1 MKLRSL
7 LNVISFGLLTICGLL
22 IAGCNQ
28 PDNSS
33 ANPVAPKSESNPSG
47 STKDKVVLQLNWYP
61 EAEHGGFYAAKI
73 HGIFEKY
80 NLDVEILPGGR
91 SSTVPQEL
99 TIGRIQFGII
109 NADELVLARQEGV
122 DIVSLM
128 APLQT
133 SPRCLLVRTDSGIK
147 GFDQLAGLTLQLGA
161 GQPFIEFLKSK
172 GYLENVKIVPY
183 QGSVAGLVAG
193 TGIGQQAY
201 VFSEPLLAE
210 QQNVPVTSLMV
221 SDAGFNPYTSLL
233 AASTEYTKTN
243 SELVRRMVKAC
254 KAGWQKYLE
263 SPDETN
269 KYIITQNEHGLT
281 AEALNYGVEKMK
293 PLCINDEVKLDSVG
307 KMTTTRWE
315 ELVKQ
320 MTDLKLVDS
329 SKVTASQCF
338 RADFLNE

>member
-1 MKLRSL
+1 MKLACL
-7 LNVISFGLLTICGLL
+7 LNVVSFGLLTLSGLL
-22 IAGCNQ
+22 ISGCNQ
-28 PDNSS
+28 PDNPK
-33 ANPVAPKSESNPSG
+33 ANVAAQKSEPSPNG
-47 STKDKVVLQLNWYP
+47 SAKDKVVLQLNWYP
-61 EAEHGGFYAAKI
+61 EAEHGGFYAAKV
-73 HGIFEKY
+73 HGIFDKY

-109 NADELVLARQEGV
+109 NADELLLARQEGV

-133 SPRCLLVRTDSGIK
+133 SPRCLLVRADSGIK
-147 GFDQLAGLTLQLGA
+147 GFDQLSGLTLQLGA

-193 TGIGQQAY
+193 TGVGQQAY

-210 QQNVPVTSLMV
+210 QQNVPVTALMV
-221 SDAGFNPYTSLL
+221 SDTGFNPYTSLL
-233 AASTEYTKTN
+233 AASTEYTNTHKD
-243 SELVRRMVKAC
+243 LVSRMVKAS
-254 KAGWQKYLE
+254 KEGWQKYLE

-269 KYIITQNEHGLT
+269 KFIITQNEHGLT
-281 AEALNYGVEKMK
+281 AEALTYGVEKMK
-293 PLCINDEVKLDSVG
+293 PLCINEEVKLDSVG
-307 KMTTTRWE
+307 KMAANRWE

-320 MTDLKLVDS
+320 MTDLKLIDP

-338 RADFLNE
+338 RADFLD